1 MGAAEDG
8 LPIGLQIIGPRL
20 GDHAVL
26 RAAAAWERLEPWDR
40 PRLEASSATP
50 VTAGS
55 QIDGVGGERVV
66 LRAYSPADGETVLET
81 EPAR

>member
-1 MGAAEDG
+1 MGTGEDE

-26 RAAAAWERLEPWDR
+26 RVAAAWERLEPWGR
-40 PRLEASSATP
+40 PRLEASS
-50 VTAGS
+50 VTVAAGS

-81 EPAR
+81 EPAG